1 MLISK
6 NKFIGRT
13 AYIYSMK
20 SIPKHTDF
28 IAEITYLT
36 TEEGGRV
43 GYAASGYRPH
53 VKFPF
58 STYLTSGQQTFLDR
72 EIVHP
77 GEKVIVA
84 IKILSV
90 DFFRQLLLEG
100 MIFEVG
106 EGPRIV
112 GTRKIIQIVNETLR
126 IPNP

>member
-58 STYLTSGQQTFLDR
+58 STYLISGQQTFLDK

-77 GEKVIVA
+77 GETVTAA

-90 DFFRQLLLEG
+90 DIFRQSLSEG

-106 EGPRIV
+106 EGPRTV
-112 GTRKIIQIVNETLR
+112 GTGKITEL
-126 IPNP
+126 